1 MKTVIAYTDGSAV
14 VNGKMKGAG
23 GFGTYFPNFYG
34 KPKAFSAGFKTTKTG
49 RMEISALY
57 YAITAFYVNHKED
70 IELVVYSDSEYVV
83 KTFTEKRLERW
94 IKDDFYGKKNVD
106 MWKAIIKALEER
118 PFLKLKMI
126 HIKSHQYEKEKNPVG
141 KAYLMLDPNI
151 IGNMMADLLANYK
164 RHKKLLKS
172 DKL

>member
-23 GFGTYFPNFYG
+23 GFGAYFPNFYG
-34 KPKAFSAGFKTTKTG
+34 NPKAFSAGYVDTKTG

-70 IELVVYSDSEYVV
+70 IELTVYSDSEYVV
-83 KTFTEKRLERW
+83 KTFTENRLERW
-94 IKDDFYGKKNVD
+94 IKEDFYGKKNVD

-126 HIKSHQYEKEKNPVG
+126 HIKSHQYEKERNSIIRAK
-141 KAYLMLDPNI
+141 MLDNPHI
-151 IGNMMADLLANYK
+151 VGNMLADKLADYK